1 MTPEVIAQAGAIVDS
16 FLAAVKELQQGM
28 GQAVTL
34 LEGFKTQIDQVKA
47 AQAQIPA
54 GKGHKTYGRDAN

>member
-28 GQAVTL
+28 GQAATL
-34 LEGFKTQIDQVKA
+34 LESFKSSLDAMKA
-47 AQAQIPA
+47 AQQIPA
-54 GKGHKTYGRDAN
+54 GNRKQRREQAN

>member
-1 MTPEVIAQAGAIVDS
+1 MTPEVIAQAGAVVDS

-28 GQAVTL
+28 GAAVIL

-54 GKGHKTYGRDAN
+54 VSNRKQRREQAN